1 MSTFLSL
8 HYHIIFSTKY
18 RKPWIGD
25 AWIDRFHDYIG
36 GTIRGLDGVP
46 ESVGGVNDHVHLLVG
61 LKSTHRLCDFMREL
75 KKSTSEWV
83 HETIKEPRFNWQEG
97 YAGFTVSPTSRAGVK
112 TYIGRQAEHHRK
124 QTFQEELIELL
135 QNISNHGARDG
146 KGHMHAY
153 LIVAKIEN
161 EYQLFTGNLVLSEAV
176 TPMRERITQLL
187 ELDITA

>member
-1 MSTFLSL
+1 MNPKRPHPGGMPESFREVSMSTFLSL

-25 AWIDRFHDYIG
+25 AWINRFHEYIG

-46 ESVGGVNDHVHLLVG
+46 ESVGGVKDHVHLLVG

-97 YAGFTVSPTSRAGVK
+97 YAGFTVSPTSRNGVK
-112 TYIGRQAEHHRK
+112 TYIGRQAEHHRR
-124 QTFQEELIELL
+124 QTFQEELIDLL
-135 QNISNHGARDG
+135 QKAGVEFDP
-146 KGHMHAY
+146 KY
-153 LIVAKIEN
+153 L
-161 EYQLFTGNLVLSEAV
+161 
-176 TPMRERITQLL
+176 
-187 ELDITA
+187 D